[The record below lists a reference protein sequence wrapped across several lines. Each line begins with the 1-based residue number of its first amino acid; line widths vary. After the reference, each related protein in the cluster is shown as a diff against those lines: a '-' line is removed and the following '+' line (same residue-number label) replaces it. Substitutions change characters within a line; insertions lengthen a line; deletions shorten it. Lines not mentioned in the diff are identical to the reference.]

1 MWSFSF
7 RCSSAASTVKTPG
20 GPLIFHCFFEKASE
34 PAIVRSVTEFRRQLR
49 ETAHS
54 FKAVFA
60 NPQLRKLQL
69 AFAGSI
75 TGEWGFLVALAV
87 YANDH
92 GGATAVSAVL
102 VIRWVASALTAPWL
116 AYFSDRYR
124 RERVMLAADLSRFV
138 AMIAMAAAAFV
149 GTLPIVIYVLAG
161 FMAVAS
167 KTFRPAQ
174 AALLPR
180 LAQSPE
186 ELTAANASSTAIESV
201 GTFLGPALGGLLL
214 AVASV
219 GWVFVADAMTLLWSA
234 FFVVQLKSTHEE
246 PSVPRERVSV
256 FREMSAGFRVLGAER
271 EARVIVFLYFCQ
283 TIVAGALRVLL
294 VVTALDLL
302 DVGNAGL
309 GFLNAAMGVGGII
322 GVAVAFALIGRRKL
336 ATDFGLGLLLI
347 GAGLGLIGVWPTFIG
362 AIVLIGV
369 FGIGNTLVDVSGVT
383 LLQRA
388 VRDEVLGR
396 VFGALQS
403 ILVLGLAVGAL
414 ITPPLLNWI
423 GTRATLIVVGAM
435 LPILALLLSRGLR
448 SIDARATIPTDRI
461 ELLQANPIFAP
472 LPGPAIEHLAVKLVP
487 VSVSAGDMVFRQG
500 DHGDRFYIVENGRC
514 EIAIDGEKVSDAWP
528 GEAFGEIAL
537 LRDVPRTGSVI
548 ALEDT
553 TLLALE
559 RDDFIGAVTGYA
571 PSREAADSM
580 IGARLAA
587 PLGIGSS

>member
-1 MWSFSF
+1 M
-7 RCSSAASTVKTPG
+7 G
-20 GPLIFHCFFEKASE
+20 
-34 PAIVRSVTEFRRQLR
+34 EFRRQLR
-49 ETAHS
+49 ETSHS
-54 FKAVFA
+54 FRAVFA
-60 NPQLRKLQL
+60 NTQLRKLQL

-87 YANDH
+87 YANDQ

-138 AMIAMAAAAFV
+138 AMIAMAAAAFAGSSPV
-149 GTLPIVIYVLAG
+149 IIYVLAG

-186 ELTAANASSTAIESV
+186 ELTAANATSTAIESV

-219 GWVFVADAMTLLWSA
+219 GWVFVADALTLLWSA
-234 FFVVQLKSTHEE
+234 FFVLQLKS
-246 PSVPRERVSV
+246 PREEVSIPHERRSV
-256 FREMSAGFRVLGAER
+256 FREMSAGFSALGGER

-309 GFLNAAMGVGGII
+309 GFLNAAMGIGGVI
-322 GVAVAFALIGRRKL
+322 GVAIAFALIGRRRL
-336 ATDFGLGLLLI
+336 ATDFGLGLFLI

-362 AIVLIGV
+362 AILLIGV
-369 FGIGNTLVDVSGVT
+369 FGIGTTLVDVSGVT

-414 ITPPLLNWI
+414 ITPPLLDLI
-423 GTRATLIVVGAM
+423 GTRATLIAVGAM
-435 LPILALLLSRGLR
+435 LPILALLLSSRLR
-448 SIDARATIPTDRI
+448 AIDARATIPSERI
-461 ELLQANPIFAP
+461 ELLAANPIFAP
-472 LPGPAIEHLAVKLVP
+472 LPPPAVEHLATKLVP
-487 VSVSAGDMVFRQG
+487 VTVAAGDAVIRQG
-500 DHGDRFYIVENGRC
+500 DSGDRFYIVEDGRC
-514 EIAIDGEKVSDAWP
+514 EVSVDGEKIREAWP

-537 LRDVPRTGSVI
+537 LRDVPRTATVI
-548 ALEDT
+548 AIEET

-559 RDDFIGAVTGYA
+559 RDEFIAAVTGYA
-571 PSREAADSM
+571 PSQEAADAV
-580 IGARLAA
+580 IGTRLAA
-587 PLGIGSS
+587 PLGIGTA